1 MKITRAV
8 EVPGEWLHVAVNHI
22 TGPVGARMLESQD
35 EVARLGA
42 QLLHGLP
49 GRSSEGAACPGVEF
63 SHLAIEGVRRL
74 GLIDGPDTALQLREN
89 AEPFSTLAY
98 LEEGVEEALNNHDE
112 RKQGLPGLLGGRPA
126 IGVHR
131 WLVAH
136 PTSLANLV
144 SAHRGYS
151 VLPPRL
157 PQ

>member
-63 SHLAIEGVRRL
+63 SHLAVEGVRRL
-74 GLIDGPDTALQLREN
+74 GLIDCPDAALKLGISP
-89 AEPFSTLAY
+89 EPFSTIPY
-98 LEEGVEEALNNHDE
+98 LEAGV
-112 RKQGLPGLLGGRPA
+112 
-126 IGVHR
+126 
-131 WLVAH
+131 
-136 PTSLANLV
+136 
-144 SAHRGYS
+144 
-151 VLPPRL
+151 
-157 PQ
+157 